1 MRFYMIDGDKRHAKR
16 ICQCFG
22 IGHAHKQ
29 AADKPRASGHRHRV
43 HVRKIR
49 ARVLDGLFRRSV
61 YGNHM
66 VAAGKLGNHSA
77 VKPVQL
83 DLRIYDVG

>member
-16 ICQCFG
+16 ISQCFG
-22 IGHAHKQ
+22 IGHAYEQ
-29 AADKPRASGHRHRV
+29 TPYKPRAASHRHRV

-49 ARVLDGLFRRSV
+49 ARVLDGLFCRSV

-66 VAAGKLGNHSA
+66 VAAGQLGNHSA

-83 DLRIYDVG
+83 NLRIYDVG